1 MAAAA
6 LHLGLAWQV
15 GGLGTGTTVAAA
27 SAPQAPTALS
37 VRTIDAAVRPVP
49 PAEGMAAQREG
60 GTEAAPA
67 VDAPAPRRVRAPQV
81 PAAAGRTAQVLP
93 PAAPSEAREAAAD
106 AGEVA
111 VPAQWVVPVAVEA
124 PMAAAPDE
132 AQVAP
137 HYRTR
142 APAPF
147 SLSYR
152 LSRGGLHGHGA
163 LVWELDGG
171 RYQLKLSG
179 EVALFGNVLTQIS
192 SGTLDGHGL
201 APVRYTD
208 QRLGRAAQA
217 VNFQRGAGKIS
228 FSGPTTEYPL
238 VDGVQDRLSWMVQLA
253 AIAQADPALV
263 GAHRKVTL
271 LVAGPRGD
279 LDAWTFIG
287 QGAEAVAVG
296 DQSVAALKLVREPRK
311 PRDTGVE
318 VWLDPT
324 RQHLPARA
332 RLSDGGRES
341 LDLHLQ
347 P

>member
-6 LHLGLAWQV
+6 ATSQQPRAVTRPAPLGP
-15 GGLGTGTTVAAA
+15 
-27 SAPQAPTALS
+27 SSQAPSQT
-37 VRTIDAAVRPVP
+37 P
-49 PAEGMAAQREG
+49 PQTPSRAPR
-60 GTEAAPA
+60 AAPEPA
-67 VDAPAPRRVRAPQV
+67 VAEVPVQWVV
-81 PAAAGRTAQVLP
+81 PAAA
-93 PAAPSEAREAAAD
+93 EASMASASVESDKAHA
-106 AGEVA
+106 VA
-111 VPAQWVVPVAVEA
+111 
-124 PMAAAPDE
+124 
-132 AQVAP
+132 AP

-142 APAPF
+142 APASF

-152 LSRGGLHGHGA
+152 LSRGGLHGQGA
-163 LVWELDGG
+163 LVWELEGG

-192 SGTLDGHGL
+192 TGTLDGHGL

-217 VNFQRGAGKIS
+217 VNFQREAGKIS

-253 AIAQADPALV
+253 AIAEADPARV
-263 GAHRKVTL
+263 AAHHKVTL

-287 QGAEAVAVG
+287 QGAEAIPVG

-311 PRDTGVE
+311 PHDTGVE

-332 RLSDGGRES
+332 RLSDGGRDA
-341 LDLHLQ
+341 LDLLLQ